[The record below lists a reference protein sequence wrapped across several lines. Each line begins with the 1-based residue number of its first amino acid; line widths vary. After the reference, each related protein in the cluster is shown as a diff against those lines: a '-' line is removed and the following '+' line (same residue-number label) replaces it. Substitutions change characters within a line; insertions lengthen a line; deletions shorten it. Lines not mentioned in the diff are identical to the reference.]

1 MNGVLFFT
9 FCTKVVFSVRRR
21 FPDHREFP
29 FAEAPG
35 DGHHIALAR
44 RSVSRSAVYG
54 AELHAVRSRRR
65 HRRVQR
71 QATAAQRHSLSPRGV
86 RNRARVRRTRA
97 MTPRDASRRAQSCPR
112 ASLAWNVPTRFTRAF
127 GASRH
132 HAQKLSW
139 KASLH
144 VRYGG
149 ANARDVLSRAPS
161 PRGVDRVSIEL
172 VSGNRRARSSRPR
185 RTHLDSNA
193 GSSASRHPRLTA
205 AEREAQRLPD
215 FASRARARQRGD
227 CRGSVRRLRRGPRY
241 ALGVVA
247 LRSASEHRADH
258 NTSLHARARE
268 CHTSLGGVVVGGD
281 WLWKKSGGFL
291 RWAFPR
297 KACSRTRQKGFRVA
311 LFGTHTAWH
320 APNPPHVPS
329 LSFAIALRVV
339 GSPSRAS

>member
-1 MNGVLFFT
+1 MVQSSMPYGRVDAIAASNAKQPPHNVTLSRRAT
-9 FCTKVVFSVRRR
+9 FGTERA
-21 FPDHREFP
+21 
-29 FAEAPG
+29 FAE
-35 DGHHIALAR
+35 
-44 RSVSRSAVYG
+44 
-54 AELHAVRSRRR
+54 
-65 HRRVQR
+65 
-71 QATAAQRHSLSPRGV
+71 
-86 RNRARVRRTRA
+86 RA

-205 AEREAQRLPD
+205 AERRSSAPPRLCVTCTSTSTGRLSRLGP
-215 FASRARARQRGD
+215 AATSWSALRAR
-227 CRGSVRRLRRGPRY
+227 RRRA
-241 ALGVVA
+241 ALGI
-247 LRSASEHRADH
+247 
-258 NTSLHARARE
+258 
-268 CHTSLGGVVVGGD
+268 
-281 WLWKKSGGFL
+281 
-291 RWAFPR
+291 
-297 KACSRTRQKGFRVA
+297 RT
-311 LFGTHTAWH
+311 
-320 APNPPHVPS
+320 
-329 LSFAIALRVV
+329 
-339 GSPSRAS
+339 PSRP

>member
-1 MNGVLFFT
+1 MVQSSMPYGRVDAIAASNAKQPPHNVTLSRRAT
-9 FCTKVVFSVRRR
+9 FGTERA
-21 FPDHREFP
+21 
-29 FAEAPG
+29 FAE
-35 DGHHIALAR
+35 
-44 RSVSRSAVYG
+44 
-54 AELHAVRSRRR
+54 
-65 HRRVQR
+65 
-71 QATAAQRHSLSPRGV
+71 
-86 RNRARVRRTRA
+86 RA

-205 AEREAQRLPD
+205 AERRSSAPPRLCVTCKSTSTGRLSRLGP
-215 FASRARARQRGD
+215 AATSWSVLRAR
-227 CRGSVRRLRRGPRY
+227 RRRA
-241 ALGVVA
+241 ALGI
-247 LRSASEHRADH
+247 
-258 NTSLHARARE
+258 
-268 CHTSLGGVVVGGD
+268 
-281 WLWKKSGGFL
+281 
-291 RWAFPR
+291 
-297 KACSRTRQKGFRVA
+297 RT
-311 LFGTHTAWH
+311 
-320 APNPPHVPS
+320 
-329 LSFAIALRVV
+329 
-339 GSPSRAS
+339 PSRP

>member
-1 MNGVLFFT
+1 MVQSSMPYGRVDAIAASNAKQPPHNVTLSRRAT
-9 FCTKVVFSVRRR
+9 FGTERA
-21 FPDHREFP
+21 
-29 FAEAPG
+29 FAE
-35 DGHHIALAR
+35 
-44 RSVSRSAVYG
+44 
-54 AELHAVRSRRR
+54 
-65 HRRVQR
+65 
-71 QATAAQRHSLSPRGV
+71 
-86 RNRARVRRTRA
+86 RA

-149 ANARDVLSRAPS
+149 ANARDVLSRPPS

-172 VSGNRRARSSRPR
+172 VSGTAARGSSRPR

-215 FASRARARQRGD
+215 FASRARARQRD

-258 NTSLHARARE
+258 NTCLHARARE

-281 WLWKKSGGFL
+281 WLL
-291 RWAFPR
+291 
-297 KACSRTRQKGFRVA
+297 
-311 LFGTHTAWH
+311 
-320 APNPPHVPS
+320 
-329 LSFAIALRVV
+329 
-339 GSPSRAS
+339 

>member
-1 MNGVLFFT
+1 MVQSSMQYGRVDAIAASNAKQPPHNVTLSRRAT
-9 FCTKVVFSVRRR
+9 FGTERA
-21 FPDHREFP
+21 
-29 FAEAPG
+29 FAE
-35 DGHHIALAR
+35 
-44 RSVSRSAVYG
+44 
-54 AELHAVRSRRR
+54 
-65 HRRVQR
+65 
-71 QATAAQRHSLSPRGV
+71 
-86 RNRARVRRTRA
+86 RA

-205 AEREAQRLPD
+205 AERRSSAPPRLCVTCKSTSTGRLSRLGP
-215 FASRARARQRGD
+215 AATSWSALRAR
-227 CRGSVRRLRRGPRY
+227 RRRA
-241 ALGVVA
+241 ALGI
-247 LRSASEHRADH
+247 
-258 NTSLHARARE
+258 
-268 CHTSLGGVVVGGD
+268 
-281 WLWKKSGGFL
+281 
-291 RWAFPR
+291 
-297 KACSRTRQKGFRVA
+297 RT
-311 LFGTHTAWH
+311 
-320 APNPPHVPS
+320 
-329 LSFAIALRVV
+329 
-339 GSPSRAS
+339 PSRP